1 MLSDQGIQVFQ
12 QLFQQ
17 CLSRLQLSEIM
28 RWSWWNLQL
37 LLLIGSQTSISCSQ
51 TLSNIKTY
59 HPCIIRKYNEI

>member
-1 MLSDQGIQVFQ
+1 LVFVFTAMLSDQGIQVFQ

-37 LLLIGSQTSISCSQ
+37 LLLIGSQT
-51 TLSNIKTY
+51 
-59 HPCIIRKYNEI
+59 